1 MDHHMQNQRRTTM
14 SDDGD
19 HTCPLCAEEMD
30 ITDQQLKPCKC
41 GYDICVWCWHHII
54 DMAEKEETEGRC
66 PACRTRYDKD
76 RIVKMTATCER
87 MAPEKNAEKKH
98 KTQKAKP
105 KAAAPIAAA
114 AATTSTVEAKKH
126 LASVRVIQR
135 NLVYII
141 GLPVHL
147 CNESVLERR
156 EYFGQYGKVLK
167 VSVSRLTGPPS
178 KQASANNNISVY
190 ITYAKEEEAIRCIQS
205 VHNFVLEGK
214 VLRACFGTTKYCHAW
229 LRNMTC
235 GNPDCLY
242 LHDIGSQEDSFT
254 KDEIIS
260 AYTRTRVPQMASGVS
275 QRCAG
280 TVLPPPTDDF
290 SYSAVVSAKHTIK
303 NGIHNTTNQPRLSPP
318 NSSSGRSTLPP
329 AASWGHR
336 DLNART
342 TAVRV
347 TLPESHTKT
356 KSEPQSNSFSS
367 SSTVSS
373 TRIPS
378 SWNDD
383 TSTAPTV
390 SEGWQLLEQDSTSKT
405 LQPYKPGI
413 AKETQA
419 LSSLESS
426 VDIDFSTIPSAWND
440 DDIAVSDG
448 MTKGNEDQVANENGK
463 LTHPVSNSS
472 ISPKKDMTVSISSLA
487 ISKSDVKTCDSDCSI
502 TNIAPKSPASAVN
515 CQFSHAGREK
525 ILEDNRTRDAG
536 IENLPSHAVGDKI
549 LEDNRTRDAGIENLP
564 SHAVGDKIL
573 EDNRTR
579 DAGIENLS
587 VQMSSVTLDG
597 KHEIHSVVGNHE
609 PDAMLCPS
617 VVPMGQNFDKDQS
630 HLKLDGS
637 LPSENKDTVLSCR
650 YNADSHLNWSSEPQ
664 SCTVTPLNDIV
675 NSSII
680 TETLNSRLMD
690 GSAQPSYSSFARF
703 PNTLDTSLWKD
714 TETNPALTIGTR
726 NSSQMQTGF
735 SSINNTYSMLSGH
748 PGMGSHQPGAMGSVR
763 TDSVGIFDRT
773 VSVNKDE
780 SRIISDMLS
789 SEFNP
794 WDDSY
799 STANNFV
806 RMLSESE
813 NNDVPF
819 TMPSW
824 RSGSGSKESRF
835 SFARQDNQGNFLESS
850 LRNSGNEQN
859 FGLLPQISQGNAYQN
874 GLAFQSVENDFS
886 SSNSLAVSEM
896 ATTGFSAAARV
907 PPPGFSSG
915 FPSQDGINPP
925 PGFSSGI
932 SSHDGSIPPPRF
944 RSGIS
949 SQEVSKPPPRL
960 ASPFSSGFPS
970 QDGPN
975 SPSRFPSAFSSGF
988 ASQGLSNQVYGS
1000 KYSET
1005 LLQDNVLGSNS
1016 NHYQAP
1022 FRRHTSDVEFNDP
1035 AILAVGKGR
1044 LPGIGDSGME
1054 MNNTPTFPAP
1064 LQTSNNDLMFQL
1076 CMQPNVPSHQN
1087 MRFTDHTQDA
1097 FNPMND
1103 NHLASRFLAQNHGA
1117 VSPYSQRPQQ
1127 SGNSQLINGQ
1137 WDGWSDLRQG
1147 SNAPL
1152 SDLSR
1157 MLYPSEANNL
1167 HMLGSND
1174 IYNRAFR
1181 M

>member
-76 RIVKMTATCER
+76 RIVKMAATCER
-87 MAPEKNAEKKH
+87 MVPEKNAEKKH
-98 KTQKAKP
+98 KTQKVKP
-105 KAAAPIAAA
+105 KAAAPAAA

-167 VSVSRLTGPPS
+167 VSVSRPTGPPS
-178 KQASANNNISVY
+178 QQASANNNISVY

-260 AYTRTRVPQMASGVS
+260 AYTRTRVPQMASAVS
-275 QRCAG
+275 QRRAG
-280 TVLPPPTDDF
+280 TVLPPPADDF

-303 NGIHNTTNQPRLSPP
+303 NGTLNTTNQPRLSPP

-356 KSEPQSNSFSS
+356 KSEPQNNSFSS

-373 TRIPS
+373 TKIPS

-383 TSTAPTV
+383 TSAAPTM

-419 LSSLESS
+419 VSSLESS

-448 MTKGNEDQVANENGK
+448 MTKGSEDQVANENVK
-463 LTHPVSNSS
+463 LTHLVSNSP
-472 ISPKKDMTVSISSLA
+472 ISPKKDMTVNITNKTPPDFVSSLA
-487 ISKSDVKTCDSDCSI
+487 ISKSDLKTCDSDCSI
-502 TNIAPKSPASAVN
+502 TDIAPKSPTSNAVN
-515 CQFSHAGREK
+515 CQSSNAVHEK
-525 ILEDNRTRDAG
+525 ILEDNRTWDAG
-536 IENLPSHAVGDKI
+536 IENLSSYEVGEKI
-549 LEDNRTRDAGIENLP
+549 LEDNRTQ
-564 SHAVGDKIL
+564 
-573 EDNRTR
+573 

-597 KHEIHSVVGNHE
+597 KQEIHSVVGNHE
-609 PDAMLCPS
+609 SDAMLCTS
-617 VVPMGQNFDKDQS
+617 VVVPMGQNFDKDQS

-650 YNADSHLNWSSEPQ
+650 YNVDSHLDWSSELQ
-664 SCTVTPLNDIV
+664 SCSATPLNDIV

-703 PNTLDTSLWKD
+703 PNTFDTSLWKD
-714 TETNPALTIGTR
+714 TETNPALMIGTR

-735 SSINNTYSMLSGH
+735 SSINNTYSLLSGH
-748 PGMGSHQPGAMGSVR
+748 PGMGSHQSEPMGSVR

-850 LRNSGNEQN
+850 IRNSGNEQN
-859 FGLLPQISQGNAYQN
+859 FGLPSQISQGNKYQN

-896 ATTGFSAAARV
+896 ATTGEYHLF
-907 PPPGFSSG
+907 
-915 FPSQDGINPP
+915 
-925 PGFSSGI
+925 
-932 SSHDGSIPPPRF
+932 
-944 RSGIS
+944 
-949 SQEVSKPPPRL
+949 
-960 ASPFSSGFPS
+960 
-970 QDGPN
+970 
-975 SPSRFPSAFSSGF
+975 AFCW
-988 ASQGLSNQVYGS
+988 
-1000 KYSET
+1000 
-1005 LLQDNVLGSNS
+1005 
-1016 NHYQAP
+1016 
-1022 FRRHTSDVEFNDP
+1022 
-1035 AILAVGKGR
+1035 VG
-1044 LPGIGDSGME
+1044 
-1054 MNNTPTFPAP
+1054 
-1064 LQTSNNDLMFQL
+1064 
-1076 CMQPNVPSHQN
+1076 
-1087 MRFTDHTQDA
+1087 
-1097 FNPMND
+1097 
-1103 NHLASRFLAQNHGA
+1103 
-1117 VSPYSQRPQQ
+1117 
-1127 SGNSQLINGQ
+1127 
-1137 WDGWSDLRQG
+1137 
-1147 SNAPL
+1147 
-1152 SDLSR
+1152 
-1157 MLYPSEANNL
+1157 
-1167 HMLGSND
+1167 
-1174 IYNRAFR
+1174 
-1181 M
+1181 

>member
-1 MDHHMQNQRRTTM
+1 MHR
-14 SDDGD
+14 
-19 HTCPLCAEEMD
+19 
-30 ITDQQLKPCKC
+30 
-41 GYDICVWCWHHII
+41 
-54 DMAEKEETEGRC
+54 
-66 PACRTRYDKD
+66 
-76 RIVKMTATCER
+76 
-87 MAPEKNAEKKH
+87 
-98 KTQKAKP
+98 
-105 KAAAPIAAA
+105 
-114 AATTSTVEAKKH
+114 
-126 LASVRVIQR
+126 
-135 NLVYII
+135 
-141 GLPVHL
+141 
-147 CNESVLERR
+147 
-156 EYFGQYGKVLK
+156 
-167 VSVSRLTGPPS
+167 
-178 KQASANNNISVY
+178 
-190 ITYAKEEEAIRCIQS
+190 
-205 VHNFVLEGK
+205 
-214 VLRACFGTTKYCHAW
+214 
-229 LRNMTC
+229 
-235 GNPDCLY
+235 
-242 LHDIGSQEDSFT
+242 
-254 KDEIIS
+254 
-260 AYTRTRVPQMASGVS
+260 
-275 QRCAG
+275 
-280 TVLPPPTDDF
+280 
-290 SYSAVVSAKHTIK
+290 
-303 NGIHNTTNQPRLSPP
+303 
-318 NSSSGRSTLPP
+318 
-329 AASWGHR
+329 GHR

-383 TSTAPTV
+383 TSTAPTM

-487 ISKSDVKTCDSDCSI
+487 ISKSDVKTCDSDCSL

-515 CQFSHAGREK
+515 CQS
-525 ILEDNRTRDAG
+525 
-536 IENLPSHAVGDKI
+536 SHAVR
-549 LEDNRTRDAGIENLP
+549 E
-564 SHAVGDKIL
+564 KIL

-609 PDAMLCPS
+609 PDAMLCTS
-617 VVPMGQNFDKDQS
+617 VVVPMGQNFDEDQS

-703 PNTLDTSLWKD
+703 PNTFDTSLWKD
-714 TETNPALTIGTR
+714 TETNPALMIGTR

-735 SSINNTYSMLSGH
+735 SSINNTYSLLSGH
-748 PGMGSHQPGAMGSVR
+748 PGMGSHQSGPMGSVR

-806 RMLSESE
+806 RMLSKSE

-850 LRNSGNEQN
+850 IRNSGNEQN
-859 FGLLPQISQGNAYQN
+859 FGLLPQISQGNTYQN
-874 GLAFQSVENDFS
+874 GLAFQSIENDFS
-886 SSNSLAVSEM
+886 GSNSLAVSEM
-896 ATTGFSAAARV
+896 ATTG
-907 PPPGFSSG
+907 
-915 FPSQDGINPP
+915 
-925 PGFSSGI
+925 
-932 SSHDGSIPPPRF
+932 
-944 RSGIS
+944 
-949 SQEVSKPPPRL
+949 E
-960 ASPFSSGFPS
+960 
-970 QDGPN
+970 
-975 SPSRFPSAFSSGF
+975 
-988 ASQGLSNQVYGS
+988 Y
-1000 KYSET
+1000 
-1005 LLQDNVLGSNS
+1005 
-1016 NHYQAP
+1016 
-1022 FRRHTSDVEFNDP
+1022 
-1035 AILAVGKGR
+1035 
-1044 LPGIGDSGME
+1044 
-1054 MNNTPTFPAP
+1054 
-1064 LQTSNNDLMFQL
+1064 
-1076 CMQPNVPSHQN
+1076 
-1087 MRFTDHTQDA
+1087 
-1097 FNPMND
+1097 
-1103 NHLASRFLAQNHGA
+1103 HLF
-1117 VSPYSQRPQQ
+1117 
-1127 SGNSQLINGQ
+1127 
-1137 WDGWSDLRQG
+1137 
-1147 SNAPL
+1147 
-1152 SDLSR
+1152 
-1157 MLYPSEANNL
+1157 
-1167 HMLGSND
+1167 
-1174 IYNRAFR
+1174 AFR
-1181 M
+1181 WVGLL

>member
-1 MDHHMQNQRRTTM
+1 MHR
-14 SDDGD
+14 
-19 HTCPLCAEEMD
+19 
-30 ITDQQLKPCKC
+30 
-41 GYDICVWCWHHII
+41 
-54 DMAEKEETEGRC
+54 
-66 PACRTRYDKD
+66 
-76 RIVKMTATCER
+76 
-87 MAPEKNAEKKH
+87 
-98 KTQKAKP
+98 
-105 KAAAPIAAA
+105 
-114 AATTSTVEAKKH
+114 
-126 LASVRVIQR
+126 
-135 NLVYII
+135 
-141 GLPVHL
+141 
-147 CNESVLERR
+147 
-156 EYFGQYGKVLK
+156 
-167 VSVSRLTGPPS
+167 
-178 KQASANNNISVY
+178 
-190 ITYAKEEEAIRCIQS
+190 
-205 VHNFVLEGK
+205 
-214 VLRACFGTTKYCHAW
+214 
-229 LRNMTC
+229 
-235 GNPDCLY
+235 
-242 LHDIGSQEDSFT
+242 
-254 KDEIIS
+254 
-260 AYTRTRVPQMASGVS
+260 
-275 QRCAG
+275 
-280 TVLPPPTDDF
+280 
-290 SYSAVVSAKHTIK
+290 
-303 NGIHNTTNQPRLSPP
+303 
-318 NSSSGRSTLPP
+318 
-329 AASWGHR
+329 GHR

-356 KSEPQSNSFSS
+356 KSEPQNNSFSS

-419 LSSLESS
+419 VSSLESS

-448 MTKGNEDQVANENGK
+448 MTKGSEDQVANENGK
-463 LTHPVSNSS
+463 LTHLVSNSP
-472 ISPKKDMTVSISSLA
+472 ISPKKDMTVNITNKIPPDFVSSLA

-502 TNIAPKSPASAVN
+502 TDIAPKSPTSNAVN
-515 CQFSHAGREK
+515 CQSSNAVREK

-536 IENLPSHAVGDKI
+536 IENLSSHEVG
-549 LEDNRTRDAGIENLP
+549 E
-564 SHAVGDKIL
+564 KIL

-703 PNTLDTSLWKD
+703 PNTFDTSLWKD
-714 TETNPALTIGTR
+714 TETNPALMIGTR

-735 SSINNTYSMLSGH
+735 SSINNTYSLLSGH

-896 ATTGFSAAARV
+896 ATTGEYHLF
-907 PPPGFSSG
+907 
-915 FPSQDGINPP
+915 
-925 PGFSSGI
+925 
-932 SSHDGSIPPPRF
+932 
-944 RSGIS
+944 
-949 SQEVSKPPPRL
+949 
-960 ASPFSSGFPS
+960 
-970 QDGPN
+970 
-975 SPSRFPSAFSSGF
+975 AFCWV
-988 ASQGLSNQVYGS
+988 GL
-1000 KYSET
+1000 
-1005 LLQDNVLGSNS
+1005 L
-1016 NHYQAP
+1016 
-1022 FRRHTSDVEFNDP
+1022 
-1035 AILAVGKGR
+1035 
-1044 LPGIGDSGME
+1044 
-1054 MNNTPTFPAP
+1054 
-1064 LQTSNNDLMFQL
+1064 
-1076 CMQPNVPSHQN
+1076 
-1087 MRFTDHTQDA
+1087 
-1097 FNPMND
+1097 
-1103 NHLASRFLAQNHGA
+1103 
-1117 VSPYSQRPQQ
+1117 
-1127 SGNSQLINGQ
+1127 
-1137 WDGWSDLRQG
+1137 
-1147 SNAPL
+1147 
-1152 SDLSR
+1152 
-1157 MLYPSEANNL
+1157 
-1167 HMLGSND
+1167 
-1174 IYNRAFR
+1174 
-1181 M
+1181 

>member
-1 MDHHMQNQRRTTM
+1 MHR
-14 SDDGD
+14 
-19 HTCPLCAEEMD
+19 
-30 ITDQQLKPCKC
+30 
-41 GYDICVWCWHHII
+41 
-54 DMAEKEETEGRC
+54 
-66 PACRTRYDKD
+66 
-76 RIVKMTATCER
+76 
-87 MAPEKNAEKKH
+87 
-98 KTQKAKP
+98 
-105 KAAAPIAAA
+105 
-114 AATTSTVEAKKH
+114 
-126 LASVRVIQR
+126 
-135 NLVYII
+135 
-141 GLPVHL
+141 
-147 CNESVLERR
+147 
-156 EYFGQYGKVLK
+156 
-167 VSVSRLTGPPS
+167 
-178 KQASANNNISVY
+178 
-190 ITYAKEEEAIRCIQS
+190 
-205 VHNFVLEGK
+205 
-214 VLRACFGTTKYCHAW
+214 
-229 LRNMTC
+229 
-235 GNPDCLY
+235 
-242 LHDIGSQEDSFT
+242 
-254 KDEIIS
+254 
-260 AYTRTRVPQMASGVS
+260 
-275 QRCAG
+275 
-280 TVLPPPTDDF
+280 
-290 SYSAVVSAKHTIK
+290 
-303 NGIHNTTNQPRLSPP
+303 
-318 NSSSGRSTLPP
+318 
-329 AASWGHR
+329 GHR

-502 TNIAPKSPASAVN
+502 TDIAPKSPTSNAVN
-515 CQFSHAGREK
+515 CQSSNAVREK

-536 IENLPSHAVGDKI
+536 IENLSSHEVG
-549 LEDNRTRDAGIENLP
+549 E
-564 SHAVGDKIL
+564 KIL

-675 NSSII
+675 NYSII

-735 SSINNTYSMLSGH
+735 SSINNTYSLLSGH

-806 RMLSESE
+806 RMLSKSE

-850 LRNSGNEQN
+850 IRNSGNEQN
-859 FGLLPQISQGNAYQN
+859 FGLLPQISQGNTYQN
-874 GLAFQSVENDFS
+874 GLAFQSIENDFS
-886 SSNSLAVSEM
+886 GSNSLAVSEM
-896 ATTGFSAAARV
+896 ATTGEYHLF
-907 PPPGFSSG
+907 
-915 FPSQDGINPP
+915 
-925 PGFSSGI
+925 
-932 SSHDGSIPPPRF
+932 
-944 RSGIS
+944 
-949 SQEVSKPPPRL
+949 
-960 ASPFSSGFPS
+960 
-970 QDGPN
+970 
-975 SPSRFPSAFSSGF
+975 AFCWV
-988 ASQGLSNQVYGS
+988 GL
-1000 KYSET
+1000 
-1005 LLQDNVLGSNS
+1005 L
-1016 NHYQAP
+1016 
-1022 FRRHTSDVEFNDP
+1022 
-1035 AILAVGKGR
+1035 
-1044 LPGIGDSGME
+1044 
-1054 MNNTPTFPAP
+1054 
-1064 LQTSNNDLMFQL
+1064 
-1076 CMQPNVPSHQN
+1076 
-1087 MRFTDHTQDA
+1087 
-1097 FNPMND
+1097 
-1103 NHLASRFLAQNHGA
+1103 
-1117 VSPYSQRPQQ
+1117 
-1127 SGNSQLINGQ
+1127 
-1137 WDGWSDLRQG
+1137 
-1147 SNAPL
+1147 
-1152 SDLSR
+1152 
-1157 MLYPSEANNL
+1157 
-1167 HMLGSND
+1167 
-1174 IYNRAFR
+1174 
-1181 M
+1181 